1 MLKARYKLF
10 SFSTKDT
17 NRGYTID
24 KEAFLKV
31 INSDKFQK
39 ALKNRTMFG
48 SLSHA
53 VRDAF
58 SNRGQNFRSVGN
70 HSDFLLHDYQHTC
83 NVLTDLEIIGDDVFC
98 ELVFLDNEAGKFA
111 QMLMTSIGT
120 PLNVSMSIMSE
131 LNHSQKKYIITEFI
145 AVDTTTAPA
154 LASEYL
160 GHEEVVTDET
170 GRII

>member
-1 MLKARYKLF
+1 MLKCTYKLF
-10 SFSTKDT
+10 NFNQKDS

-24 KEAFLKV
+24 KESFLKV
-31 INSDKFQK
+31 VTSDKFQK

-53 VRDAF
+53 VRDQF
-58 SNRGQNFRSVGN
+58 QNKGSNFKSVGN

-83 NVLTDLEIIGDDVFC
+83 NVLTDLRIEGDNVIVD
-98 ELVFLDNEAGKFA
+98 LVFLDNEAGKFA
-111 QMLMTSIGT
+111 QMLLTSIGT

-131 LNHSQKKYIITEFI
+131 IDYRNRKYKITEFI

-154 LASEYL
+154 LNSEYIGCEPVEL
-160 GHEEVVTDET
+160 DET
-170 GRII
+170 GKVI